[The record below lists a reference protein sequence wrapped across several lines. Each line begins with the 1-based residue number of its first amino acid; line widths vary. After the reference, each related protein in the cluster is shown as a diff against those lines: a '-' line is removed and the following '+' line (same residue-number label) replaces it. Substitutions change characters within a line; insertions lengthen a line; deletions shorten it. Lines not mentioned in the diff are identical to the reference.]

1 MAPTRRKPTSTKKP
15 EPITQN
21 DYDKAI
27 QTLKEVLKIT
37 PKTAKHLCNLTYD
50 ISITDNVDGMGYKTL
65 ESLNSPEITPQLLE
79 TQMQEYLERTKQ
91 TFQSAPKRSGAMY
104 RVAFRRILWTARASE
119 QEKESHPER
128 MTCGYWSNKAIAARE
143 VKDKKG
149 LDEG

>member
-1 MAPTRRKPTSTKKP
+1 
-15 EPITQN
+15 
-21 DYDKAI
+21 
-27 QTLKEVLKIT
+27 
-37 PKTAKHLCNLTYD
+37 
-50 ISITDNVDGMGYKTL
+50 MGYKTP

-119 QEKESHPER
+119 QEKELHPER

-149 LDEG
+149 IDEV